1 MTLQARPVRDSPSSV
16 TPPSHGSV
24 ASILAD
30 RSLHMHFQP
39 IVRLGD
45 GTLFGHEAL
54 VRGPENTVLQWPDT
68 LFAQAQE
75 QGLSLALEE
84 ACLRTAVTSWTPL
97 RAPGKLFINL
107 SAEALMHILRCESL
121 QRRITALRRFG
132 LSPSAVV
139 IELTEHERVRD
150 LPALIDA
157 VRPLRAHGVQLAL
170 DDFGDGRSSLR
181 LWSELQ
187 PDYVKIDKYFARD
200 VAHQADKVQTMRAL
214 VRIAE
219 TMGTTMVAEG
229 IETADDLKAVRD
241 LGIQLG
247 QGYFLGRPQPEP
259 AQKILAQAGDVFRQ
273 GDVAVLPHPS
283 RSTRSTFTVERIT
296 LQQLSLSMHTTHDE
310 AERCFRADDSLH
322 SVALLQDGHPMG
334 LLNRDKFMD
343 RYAKPYF
350 KEVYGRQ
357 PCLLFANTTP
367 LVLDKHT
374 GIDELTGVLTSE
386 DQRYLTDGFIVTEG
400 GLYLGIGTG
409 ESLVRSVTEVRIE
422 AARHANPLTFLPGNI
437 PISEHIGRLLASG
450 RDFVACYGDLNHF
463 KPFNDHYGYW
473 RGDEVIRLAASTFI
487 ACCDA
492 RRDFVGH
499 VGGDDFVV
507 LFQSEDWHQR
517 CERIVKEFNER
528 VKTFYDP
535 VALARGGID
544 SEDREGMP
552 RFFPLTT
559 LSIGALCVVPGQ
571 FSEPDRVASAAA
583 QAKLRAKQTGWD
595 VYVQGAALAPA

>member
-1 MTLQARPVRDSPSSV
+1 MTLQSRPVRD
-16 TPPSHGSV
+16 TPPADGNV

-39 IVRLGD
+39 IVRLSD
-45 GTLFGHEAL
+45 GSLFGHEAL
-54 VRGPENTVLQWPDT
+54 VRGPENTALQWPDA
-68 LFAQAQE
+68 LFAAAQE
-75 QGLSLALEE
+75 QGLSMNLEE
-84 ACLRTAVTSWTPL
+84 ACLRAAVRSWTPT
-97 RAPGKLFINL
+97 RSPGKLFVNL
-107 SAEALMHILRCESL
+107 SAEALVHVLHCESL
-121 QRRITALRRFG
+121 QRRIAALRRFG
-132 LSPSAVV
+132 LSPAAVV
-139 IELTEHERVRD
+139 VELTEHERVRD
-150 LPALIDA
+150 LPALVEA
-157 VRPLRAHGVQLAL
+157 LRPLRAHGVQIAL

-200 VAHQADKVQTMRAL
+200 VARQADKVQTMRAL
-214 VRIAE
+214 ARIAE
-219 TMGTTMVAEG
+219 TLGTTMVAEG
-229 IETADDLKAVRD
+229 LETADDLKAVRD

-247 QGYFLGRPQPEP
+247 QGYFLGRPQPSPTPRVLE
-259 AQKILAQAGDVFRQ
+259 QAGAVFSQ
-273 GDVAVLPHPS
+273 GDIAVLPHPA
-283 RSTRSTFTVERIT
+283 RSARSAFTVERIT
-296 LQQLSLSMHTTHDE
+296 LQQIAMSVSTTHDE
-310 AERCFRADDSLH
+310 AERCFRADETLH
-322 SVALLQDGHPMG
+322 SVALLQDGRPMG

-343 RYAKPYF
+343 RYAKPFF

-400 GLYLGIGTG
+400 GTYLGIGTG

-437 PISEHIGRLLASG
+437 PISEHIARLLASG

-473 RGDEVIRLAASTFI
+473 RGDEVIRLAARTFI
-487 ACCDA
+487 GCCDA
-492 RRDFVGH
+492 RRDFIGH

-507 LFQSEDWHQR
+507 LFQSEDWHLR
-517 CERIVKEFNER
+517 CERIVKDFNER
-528 VKTFYDP
+528 VAAFYDET
-535 VALARGGID
+535 ALARGGID

-559 LSIGALCVVPGQ
+559 LSIGALCVAPGQ
-571 FSEPDRVASAAA
+571 FAQPDQVASAAA

-595 VYVQGAALAPA
+595 VYVQGGTALAET